1 MKYTF
6 FAFVFPLLLASSLS
20 KYISAQKSVSKRIIA
35 SFKPGLQ
42 ARPNFSA
49 PEAAERYMERAWYE
63 YGTSQSP
70 PPAAPQNE
78 FVVIADV
85 AHKPKDFVSSSEQWL
100 RQRLANRAN
109 PTALFALSP
118 WRELTAQQRQTRLL
132 QEQHAYQRQA
142 DSIHTVN
149 NNGENR
155 LVWLLNNSA
164 DVITIGTQ
172 DASLFCVLQAQDKE
186 KQWQPIQYWQFSKC
200 GNSYVA
206 QFLLPKER
214 ICFLAKSH
222 QQGNFKTKLRY
233 KLAGPKQ
240 FYYSNEFDGRID
252 YNEFGE
258 KPSSHPRLVAGKPVA
273 AFKLDSL
280 PRIYYFGRIAFHYQP
295 KGVW

>member
-1 MKYTF
+1 MKYALFTL
-6 FAFVFPLLLASSLS
+6 VFPLFLAGSSS
-20 KYISAQKSVSKRIIA
+20 KQANAQKPAGERVIVSL
-35 SFKPGLQ
+35 KPVLR
-42 ARPNFSA
+42 AHPTSLA
-49 PEAAERYMERAWYE
+49 PEAAGHYMERAWYE

-78 FVVIADV
+78 FVVVADV
-85 AHKPKDFVSSSEQWL
+85 AREAKNFVSSSEQWL

-109 PTALFALSP
+109 PTALYP
-118 WRELTAQQRQTRLL
+118 WRELTAQQRQTRLKE
-132 QEQHAYQRQA
+132 EQKAYRQQA
-142 DSIHTVN
+142 DSLHTVN
-149 NNGENR
+149 NNKGNH
-155 LVWLLNNSA
+155 LVWLVNNSA

-200 GNSYVA
+200 GNSYIA

-214 ICFLAKSH
+214 ICFLAKSR

-233 KLAGPKQ
+233 KIAGLKQ

-252 YNEFGE
+252 YNEFTE
-258 KPSSHPRLVAGKPVA
+258 RPFSRPRLVAGKPVA

-280 PRIYYFGRIAFHYQP
+280 PRTNYFGHIAFHYQP
-295 KGVW
+295 KGAW